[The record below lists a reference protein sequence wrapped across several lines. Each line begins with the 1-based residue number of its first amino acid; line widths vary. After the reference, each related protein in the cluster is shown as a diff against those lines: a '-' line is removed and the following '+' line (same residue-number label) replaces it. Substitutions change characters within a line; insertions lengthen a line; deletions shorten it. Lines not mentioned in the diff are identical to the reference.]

1 MFLVKKIS
9 VVIVVLICFLA
20 CSQESFIK
28 LQKKAQEQENDGSKR
43 PSYVDSD
50 YEVFSETIFLQNM
63 VYQPIE
69 ERNAFFQLTKDGDDS
84 FNPET
89 SVILL
94 NEPSDNNEKNP
105 PLYQND
111 PNNNA
116 NNEKNPPLYQNDPNN
131 NANNE
136 KNPPL
141 YQNDPNNNANN
152 EKSPFLYKPKRKAK
166 NPKLIEYSQQDFYP
180 LKNGDIMMSKEGD
193 QWLIEIKSK
202 ALKRFL
208 KDQNDKDR
216 QIQTF
221 TFNDTKTQIA
231 QFKGKI
237 SSYVYTTN
245 DSDLSL
251 RPFYESF
258 LLEKKSDDLYM
269 VDKALDAIEVSKCQM
284 VLKKHSTDKLD
295 SQHKAISIDLDFKKE
310 RFKSD
315 TELFLECQS

>member
-1 MFLVKKIS
+1 MFLVKKIG
-9 VVIVVLICFLA
+9 VVVVVLIGFLA
-20 CSQESFIK
+20 CSQERFVQ

-63 VYQPIE
+63 VHQPIE
-69 ERNAFFQLTKDGDDS
+69 KRDAFAQPTKDKDDS

-94 NEPSDNNEKNP
+94 DEPSDNDTKN
-105 PLYQND
+105 
-111 PNNNA
+111 
-116 NNEKNPPLYQNDPNN
+116 
-131 NANNE
+131 
-136 KNPPL
+136 
-141 YQNDPNNNANN
+141 
-152 EKSPFLYKPKRKAK
+152 PFLYKPKRKTK
-166 NPKLIEYSQQDFYP
+166 DPKLIEYSQQNFYP
-180 LKNGDIMMSKEGD
+180 LKDGDIIMSKEGD

-245 DSDLSL
+245 NSNLSL

-258 LLEKKSDDLYM
+258 LLKKKSDDFYM
-269 VDKALDAIEVSKCQM
+269 IGAIGDKALDAIEIHKCQM

>member
-1 MFLVKKIS
+1 MI
-9 VVIVVLICFLA
+9 LICFLA
-20 CSQESFIK
+20 CSQERFIK

-63 VYQPIE
+63 VYQPRE
-69 ERNAFFQLTKDGDDS
+69 ERNAFFQLTKDEDNS

-116 NNEKNPPLYQNDPNN
+116 NNANNDIKNP
-131 NANNE
+131 
-136 KNPPL
+136 
-141 YQNDPNNNANN
+141 
-152 EKSPFLYKPKRKAK
+152 FFYKKRKTK

-180 LKNGDIMMSKEGD
+180 LKNGDIIMSKEGD

-258 LLEKKSDDLYM
+258 LLEKKSDDLYTIG
-269 VDKALDAIEVSKCQM
+269 DKALDAIEISKCQM

>member
-1 MFLVKKIS
+1 MFLVKKIG
-9 VVIVVLICFLA
+9 VVVVVLIGFLA
-20 CSQESFIK
+20 CSQERFIQ

-63 VYQPIE
+63 VHQPIK
-69 ERNAFFQLTKDGDDS
+69 ERDAFAQLTKDGDDS
-84 FNPET
+84 FNPSFSPET

-94 NEPSDNNEKNP
+94 DEPSDNDTKN
-105 PLYQND
+105 
-111 PNNNA
+111 
-116 NNEKNPPLYQNDPNN
+116 
-131 NANNE
+131 
-136 KNPPL
+136 
-141 YQNDPNNNANN
+141 
-152 EKSPFLYKPKRKAK
+152 PFLYKPKRKTK
-166 NPKLIEYSQQDFYP
+166 DPKLIEYSQQNFYP
-180 LKNGDIMMSKEGD
+180 LKDGDIIMSKEGD

-245 DSDLSL
+245 NSNLSL

-258 LLEKKSDDLYM
+258 LLEKKSDDFYTIGAIG
-269 VDKALDAIEVSKCQM
+269 DKALDAIEIQKCQM

>member
-9 VVIVVLICFLA
+9 VVIMILICFLA

-69 ERNAFFQLTKDGDDS
+69 ERNAFFQLTKDEYDS

-116 NNEKNPPLYQNDPNN
+116 NNEK
-131 NANNE
+131 
-136 KNPPL
+136 
-141 YQNDPNNNANN
+141 
-152 EKSPFLYKPKRKAK
+152 SPFLYKPKRKTK
-166 NPKLIEYSQQDFYP
+166 NPKLIEYSQQNFYP
-180 LKNGDIMMSKEGD
+180 LKNGDIIMSKEGD

-221 TFNDTKTQIA
+221 TFNDSKTQIA

-245 DSDLSL
+245 NSNLSL

-269 VDKALDAIEVSKCQM
+269 IGAIGDKALDAIEIQKCQM

>member
-1 MFLVKKIS
+1 MFLVKKIG
-9 VVIVVLICFLA
+9 VVIMILICFLA
-20 CSQESFIK
+20 CSQERFIK

-63 VYQPIE
+63 VYQPTE
-69 ERNAFFQLTKDGDDS
+69 ERDSFAQLTKDGDDS

-94 NEPSDNNEKNP
+94 NEPSDNDTKNP
-105 PLYQND
+105 PLNQNES
-111 PNNNA
+111 NTNTA
-116 NNEKNPPLYQNDPNN
+116 NNDTKN
-131 NANNE
+131 
-136 KNPPL
+136 
-141 YQNDPNNNANN
+141 
-152 EKSPFLYKPKRKAK
+152 PFLYKPKRKPK
-166 NPKLIEYSQQDFYP
+166 DPKLIEYSQQNFYP
-180 LKNGDIMMSKEGD
+180 LKDGDIVMSKEGD

-208 KDQNDKDR
+208 KDQNDKNR

-221 TFNDTKTQIA
+221 IFNDTKTQIA

-245 DSDLSL
+245 NSDLSL

-258 LLEKKSDDLYM
+258 LLEKKSDDFYM
-269 VDKALDAIEVSKCQM
+269 IGAIGDKALDAIEIQKCQM

>member
-1 MFLVKKIS
+1 MFLVKKIG
-9 VVIVVLICFLA
+9 VVIMILICFLA
-20 CSQESFIK
+20 CSQERFIK
-28 LQKKAQEQENDGSKR
+28 LQKKAQEQENDGSQR

-69 ERNAFFQLTKDGDDS
+69 ERNAFFQLTTDEDNS

-105 PLYQND
+105 PLYQNESH
-111 PNNNA
+111 NNA
-116 NNEKNPPLYQNDPNN
+116 NN
-131 NANNE
+131 ANNDI
-136 KNPPL
+136 KN
-141 YQNDPNNNANN
+141 
-152 EKSPFLYKPKRKAK
+152 PFLYKKRKAK

-180 LKNGDIMMSKEGD
+180 LKNGDIIMSKEGD
-193 QWLIEIKSK
+193 QWLVEIKSK

-269 VDKALDAIEVSKCQM
+269 VNKALDAIEVSKCQM

>member
-1 MFLVKKIS
+1 MFLVKKIG
-9 VVIVVLICFLA
+9 VVVVVLIGFLA
-20 CSQESFIK
+20 CSQERFIQ

-50 YEVFSETIFLQNM
+50 YEVFSETIFLKNM
-63 VYQPIE
+63 VYQSIK
-69 ERNAFFQLTKDGDDS
+69 ERDAFAQLTNNEDDS

-94 NEPSDNNEKNP
+94 NEPSDNNTKNP
-105 PLYQND
+105 PLNQNES
-111 PNNNA
+111 NNNTA
-116 NNEKNPPLYQNDPNN
+116 SNDTKN
-131 NANNE
+131 
-136 KNPPL
+136 
-141 YQNDPNNNANN
+141 
-152 EKSPFLYKPKRKAK
+152 PFLYKPKRKTK
-166 NPKLIEYSQQDFYP
+166 NPKLIEYSQQNFYP
-180 LKNGDIMMSKEGD
+180 LKDGDIMMSKEGD
-193 QWLIEIKSK
+193 QWLIKIKSK

-208 KDQNDKDR
+208 KDQNNKDR

-245 DSDLSL
+245 NSNLSL

-258 LLEKKSDDLYM
+258 LLEKKSDDLYTIG
-269 VDKALDAIEVSKCQM
+269 DKALDAIEIQKCQM

>member
-9 VVIVVLICFLA
+9 VVVVVLIGFLA
-20 CSQESFIK
+20 CSQERFIQ

-63 VYQPIE
+63 VHQPIK
-69 ERNAFFQLTKDGDDS
+69 ERDAFAQLTKDGDDS
-84 FNPET
+84 FSPET

-94 NEPSDNNEKNP
+94 NEPSNNDTKNP
-105 PLYQND
+105 PLNQNEFS
-111 PNNNA
+111 NNTA
-116 NNEKNPPLYQNDPNN
+116 NNDAKN
-131 NANNE
+131 
-136 KNPPL
+136 
-141 YQNDPNNNANN
+141 
-152 EKSPFLYKPKRKAK
+152 PFLYKPKRKTK
-166 NPKLIEYSQQDFYP
+166 DPKLIEYSQQNFYP
-180 LKNGDIMMSKEGD
+180 LKDGDIVMSKEGD

-245 DSDLSL
+245 NSDLSL

-258 LLEKKSDDLYM
+258 LLEKKSDDLYTIEN
-269 VDKALDAIEVSKCQM
+269 KALDTIEIQKCQM

>member
-9 VVIVVLICFLA
+9 VVIMILICFLA
-20 CSQESFIK
+20 CSQERFIK
-28 LQKKAQEQENDGSKR
+28 LQKKVQEQENDGSKR

-50 YEVFSETIFLQNM
+50 HEVFSETIFLQNM

-69 ERNAFFQLTKDGDDS
+69 ERNAFFQLTNDEDNDPK
-84 FNPET
+84 ET

-94 NEPSDNNEKNP
+94 NEPSDNDTKNP
-105 PLYQND
+105 PLY
-111 PNNNA
+111 PNESHNNTA
-116 NNEKNPPLYQNDPNN
+116 NNDTKN
-131 NANNE
+131 
-136 KNPPL
+136 
-141 YQNDPNNNANN
+141 
-152 EKSPFLYKPKRKAK
+152 PFLYKPKRKAK
-166 NPKLIEYSQQDFYP
+166 NPKLIEYSQQNFYP
-180 LKNGDIMMSKEGD
+180 LKNGDIIMSKEGD

-258 LLEKKSDDLYM
+258 LLEKKSDDLYTIG
-269 VDKALDAIEVSKCQM
+269 DKALDTIEVSKCQM

>member
-1 MFLVKKIS
+1 MFLVKKIG

-20 CSQESFIK
+20 CSQERFIK

-69 ERNAFFQLTKDGDDS
+69 ERNAFFQLTNDEDNDPK
-84 FNPET
+84 ET

-105 PLYQND
+105 LLYPNESH
-111 PNNNA
+111 NNNTA
-116 NNEKNPPLYQNDPNN
+116 NNDTKN
-131 NANNE
+131 
-136 KNPPL
+136 
-141 YQNDPNNNANN
+141 
-152 EKSPFLYKPKRKAK
+152 PFLYKKRKAK

-180 LKNGDIMMSKEGD
+180 LKNGDIVMSKEGD

-258 LLEKKSDDLYM
+258 LLEKKSDDLYTIG
-269 VDKALDAIEVSKCQM
+269 DKALDAIEISKCQM

>member
-1 MFLVKKIS
+1 MFLVKKIG
-9 VVIVVLICFLA
+9 VVVVVLMCFLA
-20 CSQESFIK
+20 CSQERFIK

-69 ERNAFFQLTKDGDDS
+69 ERNAFFQLTKDEDDS

-94 NEPSDNNEKNP
+94 NEPSDNDIKNP
-105 PLYQND
+105 PLNQNES
-111 PNNNA
+111 NTNTA
-116 NNEKNPPLYQNDPNN
+116 NNDTKN
-131 NANNE
+131 
-136 KNPPL
+136 
-141 YQNDPNNNANN
+141 
-152 EKSPFLYKPKRKAK
+152 PFLYKPKRKTK
-166 NPKLIEYSQQDFYP
+166 NPKLIEYSQQNFYP
-180 LKNGDIMMSKEGD
+180 LKDGDIVMSREGD

-208 KDQNDKDR
+208 RDQNDKDR

-245 DSDLSL
+245 NSDLSL

-258 LLEKKSDDLYM
+258 LLEKKSDNVYTIEN
-269 VDKALDAIEVSKCQM
+269 KALDTMEISKCQM

>member
-1 MFLVKKIS
+1 MI
-9 VVIVVLICFLA
+9 LICFLA
-20 CSQESFIK
+20 CSQERFIK

-69 ERNAFFQLTKDGDDS
+69 ERNAFFQLTKDENDS

-116 NNEKNPPLYQNDPNN
+116 NNEKNP
-131 NANNE
+131 
-136 KNPPL
+136 
-141 YQNDPNNNANN
+141 
-152 EKSPFLYKPKRKAK
+152 FLYKPKRKTK
-166 NPKLIEYSQQDFYP
+166 NPKLIEYSQQNFYP
-180 LKNGDIMMSKEGD
+180 LKNGDIVMSKEGD
-193 QWLIEIKSK
+193 QWLVEIKSK

-269 VDKALDAIEVSKCQM
+269 VDKALDAIEISKCQM

-315 TELFLECQS
+315 TELFLECLKES

>member
-1 MFLVKKIS
+1 M
-9 VVIVVLICFLA
+9 VLMCFLA
-20 CSQESFIK
+20 CSQERFIQ

-63 VYQPIE
+63 VYQPTE
-69 ERNAFFQLTKDGDDS
+69 ERNAFAQLTKDEDNS

-94 NEPSDNNEKNP
+94 DEPSGNDTKNP
-105 PLYQND
+105 PLYQNES
-111 PNNNA
+111 NNNTA
-116 NNEKNPPLYQNDPNN
+116 NNDAKNP
-131 NANNE
+131 
-136 KNPPL
+136 
-141 YQNDPNNNANN
+141 
-152 EKSPFLYKPKRKAK
+152 FVYKPKRKTK
-166 NPKLIEYSQQDFYP
+166 DPKLIEYSQQNFYP
-180 LKNGDIMMSKEGD
+180 LKDGDIIVSKEGD

-245 DSDLSL
+245 NSNLSL

-258 LLEKKSDDLYM
+258 LLEKKSDDLYTIGAIG
-269 VDKALDAIEVSKCQM
+269 DKALDAIEISKCQM

-315 TELFLECQS
+315 IELFLECQS

>member
-1 MFLVKKIS
+1 MFLVKKIG
-9 VVIVVLICFLA
+9 VVIMILVCFLA

-28 LQKKAQEQENDGSKR
+28 MQKKAQEQENDGSKR

-69 ERNAFFQLTKDGDDS
+69 ERNALAQLTKDEDNS

-105 PLYQND
+105 PLY
-111 PNNNA
+111 P
-116 NNEKNPPLYQNDPNN
+116 
-131 NANNE
+131 
-136 KNPPL
+136 
-141 YQNDPNNNANN
+141 NDPNNNANN

-180 LKNGDIMMSKEGD
+180 LKDGDIMMSKEGD
-193 QWLIEIKSK
+193 QWLVEIKSK

-231 QFKGKI
+231 QIKGKI

-258 LLEKKSDDLYM
+258 LLEKKSDNVYTIG
-269 VDKALDAIEVSKCQM
+269 DKALDTIEISKCQM

>member
-1 MFLVKKIS
+1 MFLVKKIG
-9 VVIVVLICFLA
+9 VVVVVLIGFLA
-20 CSQESFIK
+20 CSQERFIQ

-63 VYQPIE
+63 VHQPIK
-69 ERNAFFQLTKDGDDS
+69 ERDAFAQLTKDEDDS

-94 NEPSDNNEKNP
+94 NEPSDNDTKNP
-105 PLYQND
+105 PLNQNESS
-111 PNNNA
+111 NNTASNDT
-116 NNEKNPPLYQNDPNN
+116 KN
-131 NANNE
+131 
-136 KNPPL
+136 
-141 YQNDPNNNANN
+141 
-152 EKSPFLYKPKRKAK
+152 PFLYKPKRKTK
-166 NPKLIEYSQQDFYP
+166 DPKLIEYSQQNFYP
-180 LKNGDIMMSKEGD
+180 LKDGDIIMSKEGD

-202 ALKRFL
+202 SLKRFL

-237 SSYVYTTN
+237 SSYVYTTSN
-245 DSDLSL
+245 SDLSL

-258 LLEKKSDDLYM
+258 LLEKKSDDLYTIG
-269 VDKALDAIEVSKCQM
+269 DKALDTIEVSKCQM

>member
-9 VVIVVLICFLA
+9 VVIMILICFLA
-20 CSQESFIK
+20 CSQERFIK
-28 LQKKAQEQENDGSKR
+28 LQKKAQEQENDGSQR

-69 ERNAFFQLTKDGDDS
+69 ERNAFFQLTKDEDNS

-94 NEPSDNNEKNP
+94 NEPSDNDTKNP
-105 PLYQND
+105 PLYQNES
-111 PNNNA
+111 NNNTA
-116 NNEKNPPLYQNDPNN
+116 NNDTKN
-131 NANNE
+131 
-136 KNPPL
+136 
-141 YQNDPNNNANN
+141 
-152 EKSPFLYKPKRKAK
+152 PFLYKPKRKTK
-166 NPKLIEYSQQDFYP
+166 DPKLIEYSQQNFYP
-180 LKNGDIMMSKEGD
+180 LKDGDIMMSKEGD

-258 LLEKKSDDLYM
+258 LLEKKSDDFYTIGAIG
-269 VDKALDAIEVSKCQM
+269 DKALDAIEISKCQM

>member
-1 MFLVKKIS
+1 MFLVKKIG
-9 VVIVVLICFLA
+9 VVVVVLIGFLA
-20 CSQESFIK
+20 CSQERFIQ

-63 VYQPIE
+63 VHQPIK
-69 ERNAFFQLTKDGDDS
+69 ERDAFAQLTKDGDDS
-84 FNPET
+84 FSPET

-94 NEPSDNNEKNP
+94 DEPSDNGTKNP
-105 PLYQND
+105 PLYQNES
-111 PNNNA
+111 NNNA
-116 NNEKNPPLYQNDPNN
+116 
-131 NANNE
+131 ANNDT
-136 KNPPL
+136 KN
-141 YQNDPNNNANN
+141 
-152 EKSPFLYKPKRKAK
+152 PFLYKPKRKTK
-166 NPKLIEYSQQDFYP
+166 DPKLIEYSQQNFYP
-180 LKNGDIMMSKEGD
+180 LKDGDIMMSKEGD

-208 KDQNDKDR
+208 KDQNNKDR

-221 TFNDTKTQIA
+221 TFNDTKTQIV

-245 DSDLSL
+245 NSDLSL

-258 LLEKKSDDLYM
+258 LLEKKSDDFYM
-269 VDKALDAIEVSKCQM
+269 IGDKALDTIEVSKCQM

-315 TELFLECQS
+315 TELFLECLKES

>member
-1 MFLVKKIS
+1 MFLVKKIG
-9 VVIVVLICFLA
+9 VVVVVLIGFLA
-20 CSQESFIK
+20 CSQERFIQ

-63 VYQPIE
+63 VYQPIK
-69 ERNAFFQLTKDGDDS
+69 ERDAFIQPTKDEDDS
-84 FNPET
+84 FNPKT

-94 NEPSDNNEKNP
+94 DEPSDNDTKSQPLNQNES
-105 PLYQND
+105 
-111 PNNNA
+111 NNNTA
-116 NNEKNPPLYQNDPNN
+116 SNDTKN
-131 NANNE
+131 
-136 KNPPL
+136 
-141 YQNDPNNNANN
+141 
-152 EKSPFLYKPKRKAK
+152 PFLYKPKRKTK
-166 NPKLIEYSQQDFYP
+166 DPKLIEYSQQNFYP
-180 LKNGDIMMSKEGD
+180 LKDGDIVMSKEGD

-245 DSDLSL
+245 NSNLSL

-258 LLEKKSDDLYM
+258 LLEKKSDDFYM
-269 VDKALDAIEVSKCQM
+269 IGAIGDKTLDAIEIHKCQM

>member
-1 MFLVKKIS
+1 MFLVKKIG
-9 VVIVVLICFLA
+9 VVVVVLICFLA
-20 CSQESFIK
+20 CSQERFIK

-63 VYQPIE
+63 VYQPIG
-69 ERNAFFQLTKDGDDS
+69 ERNAFFQLTKDEDDS

-116 NNEKNPPLYQNDPNN
+116 NNEK
-131 NANNE
+131 
-136 KNPPL
+136 
-141 YQNDPNNNANN
+141 
-152 EKSPFLYKPKRKAK
+152 SPFLYKPKRKTK
-166 NPKLIEYSQQDFYP
+166 NPKLIEYSQQNFYP
-180 LKNGDIMMSKEGD
+180 LKNGDIIMSKEGD
-193 QWLIEIKSK
+193 QWLVEIKSK

-258 LLEKKSDDLYM
+258 LLEKKSDDLYTIG
-269 VDKALDAIEVSKCQM
+269 DKALDAIEISKCQM

>member
-1 MFLVKKIS
+1 MFLVKKIG
-9 VVIVVLICFLA
+9 VVVVVLIGFLA
-20 CSQESFIK
+20 CSQERFIQ

-50 YEVFSETIFLQNM
+50 YEVFSETIFLKNM
-63 VYQPIE
+63 VHQPIK
-69 ERNAFFQLTKDGDDS
+69 ERDAFAQLTKDEDDS

-94 NEPSDNNEKNP
+94 NEPSDNDTKNP
-105 PLYQND
+105 PLNQNES
-111 PNNNA
+111 NTNTA
-116 NNEKNPPLYQNDPNN
+116 NNDAKN
-131 NANNE
+131 
-136 KNPPL
+136 
-141 YQNDPNNNANN
+141 
-152 EKSPFLYKPKRKAK
+152 PFLYKPKRKTK
-166 NPKLIEYSQQDFYP
+166 DPKLIEYSQQNFYP
-180 LKNGDIMMSKEGD
+180 LKDGDIVMSKEED

-208 KDQNDKDR
+208 KDQNNKDR

-245 DSDLSL
+245 NSDLSL

-258 LLEKKSDDLYM
+258 LLEKKSDNLYTIG
-269 VDKALDAIEVSKCQM
+269 DKALDAIEISKCQM

>member
-1 MFLVKKIS
+1 MFLVKKIG
-9 VVIVVLICFLA
+9 VVIMILICFLA
-20 CSQESFIK
+20 CSQERFIK
-28 LQKKAQEQENDGSKR
+28 LQKKAQEQENDGSQR

-63 VYQPIE
+63 VYQPTE
-69 ERNAFFQLTKDGDDS
+69 ERDSFAQLTKDEDDS

-94 NEPSDNNEKNP
+94 NEPSDNDTKNP
-105 PLYQND
+105 PLYPSD
-111 PNNNA
+111 PHNNTA
-116 NNEKNPPLYQNDPNN
+116 NNDTKN
-131 NANNE
+131 
-136 KNPPL
+136 
-141 YQNDPNNNANN
+141 
-152 EKSPFLYKPKRKAK
+152 PFLYKPKRKAK
-166 NPKLIEYSQQDFYP
+166 NPKLIEYSQQNFYP
-180 LKNGDIMMSKEGD
+180 LKNGDIIMSKEGD

-258 LLEKKSDDLYM
+258 LLEKKSDDLYTIG
-269 VDKALDAIEVSKCQM
+269 DKALDAIEISKCQM

>member
-1 MFLVKKIS
+1 M
-9 VVIVVLICFLA
+9 VLIGFLA
-20 CSQESFIK
+20 CSQERFIQ

-63 VYQPIE
+63 VHQPIK
-69 ERNAFFQLTKDGDDS
+69 ERDAFAQLTKDEDDS
-84 FNPET
+84 FNLET

-94 NEPSDNNEKNP
+94 NEPSDNDTKNP
-105 PLYQND
+105 PLNQNES
-111 PNNNA
+111 NTNTA
-116 NNEKNPPLYQNDPNN
+116 NNDVKN
-131 NANNE
+131 
-136 KNPPL
+136 
-141 YQNDPNNNANN
+141 
-152 EKSPFLYKPKRKAK
+152 PFLYKPKRKTK
-166 NPKLIEYSQQDFYP
+166 DPKLIEYSQQNFYP
-180 LKNGDIMMSKEGD
+180 LKDGDIVMSKEGN

-208 KDQNDKDR
+208 KDQNNKDR

-245 DSDLSL
+245 NSNLSL

-258 LLEKKSDDLYM
+258 LLEKKSDDLYTIGAIG
-269 VDKALDAIEVSKCQM
+269 DKALNAIEIQKCQM

>member
-1 MFLVKKIS
+1 M
-9 VVIVVLICFLA
+9 VLIGFLA
-20 CSQESFIK
+20 CSQERFIQ

-50 YEVFSETIFLQNM
+50 YEVFSETIFLKNM
-63 VYQPIE
+63 VHQPIK
-69 ERNAFFQLTKDGDDS
+69 ERDAFAQPTKDEDDS

-94 NEPSDNNEKNP
+94 DEPSDNDTKNP
-105 PLYQND
+105 PLNQNES
-111 PNNNA
+111 NNNTA
-116 NNEKNPPLYQNDPNN
+116 NNDTKN
-131 NANNE
+131 
-136 KNPPL
+136 
-141 YQNDPNNNANN
+141 
-152 EKSPFLYKPKRKAK
+152 PFLYKPKRKTK
-166 NPKLIEYSQQDFYP
+166 DPKLIEYSQQNFYP
-180 LKNGDIMMSKEGD
+180 LKDGDIVMSKEGD

-258 LLEKKSDDLYM
+258 LLEKKSDDLYTIG
-269 VDKALDAIEVSKCQM
+269 DKALDTIEVSKCQM

-315 TELFLECQS
+315 TELFLECLKES

>member
-1 MFLVKKIS
+1 MFLVKKIG
-9 VVIVVLICFLA
+9 VVIMILICFLA
-20 CSQESFIK
+20 CSQERFIK

-69 ERNAFFQLTKDGDDS
+69 ERNAFFQLTKDEDNS

-105 PLYQND
+105 PLYPND
-111 PNNNA
+111 PHNNTA
-116 NNEKNPPLYQNDPNN
+116 NNDTKN
-131 NANNE
+131 
-136 KNPPL
+136 
-141 YQNDPNNNANN
+141 
-152 EKSPFLYKPKRKAK
+152 PFLYKPKRKAK
-166 NPKLIEYSQQDFYP
+166 NPKLIEYSQQNFYP
-180 LKNGDIMMSKEGD
+180 LKDGDIIMSKEGD

-258 LLEKKSDDLYM
+258 LLEKKSDDFYTIGAIG
-269 VDKALDAIEVSKCQM
+269 DKALDAIEISKCQM

>member
-1 MFLVKKIS
+1 M
-9 VVIVVLICFLA
+9 VLIGFLA
-20 CSQESFIK
+20 CSQERFIQ

-63 VYQPIE
+63 VHQPIK
-69 ERNAFFQLTKDGDDS
+69 ERDAFAQLTKDGDDSFDPS

-94 NEPSDNNEKNP
+94 NEPSGNDTKNP
-105 PLYQND
+105 PLYQNES
-111 PNNNA
+111 NTNTA
-116 NNEKNPPLYQNDPNN
+116 NNDAKN
-131 NANNE
+131 
-136 KNPPL
+136 
-141 YQNDPNNNANN
+141 
-152 EKSPFLYKPKRKAK
+152 PFLYKPKRKTK
-166 NPKLIEYSQQDFYP
+166 DPKLIEYSQQNFYP
-180 LKNGDIMMSKEGD
+180 LKDGDIIMSKEGD

-208 KDQNDKDR
+208 KDQNNKDR

-245 DSDLSL
+245 NSDLSL

-269 VDKALDAIEVSKCQM
+269 IGAIGDKALDAIEIQKCQM

>member
-1 MFLVKKIS
+1 M
-9 VVIVVLICFLA
+9 
-20 CSQESFIK
+20 
-28 LQKKAQEQENDGSKR
+28 QKKAQEQENDGSKR

-50 YEVFSETIFLQNM
+50 YEVFSETIFLKNM
-63 VYQPIE
+63 VYQPTE
-69 ERNAFFQLTKDGDDS
+69 ERDSFAQLTKDENDS

-94 NEPSDNNEKNP
+94 NEPSGNDTKNP
-105 PLYQND
+105 PLYPND
-111 PNNNA
+111 PNNN
-116 NNEKNPPLYQNDPNN
+116 DD
-131 NANNE
+131 NANNDI
-136 KNPPL
+136 KN
-141 YQNDPNNNANN
+141 
-152 EKSPFLYKPKRKAK
+152 PFLYKPKRKTK
-166 NPKLIEYSQQDFYP
+166 NPKLIEYSQQNFYP
-180 LKNGDIMMSKEGD
+180 LKDGDIMMSKEGD
-193 QWLIEIKSK
+193 QWLIEIQSK

-208 KDQNDKDR
+208 RDQNDKDR

-258 LLEKKSDDLYM
+258 LLEKKSDDFYTIGA
-269 VDKALDAIEVSKCQM
+269 DKALDAIEISKCQM

>member
-1 MFLVKKIS
+1 MFLVKKIG
-9 VVIVVLICFLA
+9 VVVVVLIGFLA
-20 CSQESFIK
+20 CSQERFIK
-28 LQKKAQEQENDGSKR
+28 LQKKAQEQENDGSQR

-69 ERNAFFQLTKDGDDS
+69 ERDSFAQLTKDGNDS

-105 PLYQND
+105 LLNQNKS
-111 PNNNA
+111 NTNTA
-116 NNEKNPPLYQNDPNN
+116 NNDTKN
-131 NANNE
+131 
-136 KNPPL
+136 
-141 YQNDPNNNANN
+141 
-152 EKSPFLYKPKRKAK
+152 PFLYKPKRKTK
-166 NPKLIEYSQQDFYP
+166 NPKIIEYSQQNFYP
-180 LKNGDIMMSKEGD
+180 LKDGDVVMSKEGD

-269 VDKALDAIEVSKCQM
+269 VDKALDAIEISKCQM

>member
-1 MFLVKKIS
+1 MFLVKKIG
-9 VVIVVLICFLA
+9 VVIMILVCFLA

-28 LQKKAQEQENDGSKR
+28 MQKKAQEQENDGSKR

-69 ERNAFFQLTKDGDDS
+69 ERNAFFQLTKDEDNS
-84 FNPET
+84 FNPEN

-94 NEPSDNNEKNP
+94 NEPSDNSEKNP
-105 PLYQND
+105 PSYPND
-111 PNNNA
+111 PNNNEDNA
-116 NNEKNPPLYQNDPNN
+116 NNEKN
-131 NANNE
+131 
-136 KNPPL
+136 
-141 YQNDPNNNANN
+141 
-152 EKSPFLYKPKRKAK
+152 PFLYKPKRKTK

-180 LKNGDIMMSKEGD
+180 LKNGDIIMSKEGD
-193 QWLIEIKSK
+193 QWLIEIQSK

-258 LLEKKSDDLYM
+258 LLEKKSDNVYTIEN
-269 VDKALDAIEVSKCQM
+269 KALDTMEISKCQM

-315 TELFLECQS
+315 TELFLECLKES

>member
-1 MFLVKKIS
+1 MI
-9 VVIVVLICFLA
+9 LIGFLA

-28 LQKKAQEQENDGSKR
+28 LQKKAQEQENDGSQR

-84 FNPET
+84 FDPSFNPET

-105 PLYQND
+105 PLY
-111 PNNNA
+111 PNESHNNTA
-116 NNEKNPPLYQNDPNN
+116 NNDTKN
-131 NANNE
+131 
-136 KNPPL
+136 
-141 YQNDPNNNANN
+141 
-152 EKSPFLYKPKRKAK
+152 PFLYKPKRKTK
-166 NPKLIEYSQQDFYP
+166 NPKLIEYSQQDFYS
-180 LKNGDIMMSKEGD
+180 LKNGDIVMSREGD
-193 QWLIEIKSK
+193 QWLVEIKSK

-237 SSYVYTTN
+237 SSYVYTTTN
-245 DSDLSL
+245 SDLSL

-258 LLEKKSDDLYM
+258 LLEKKSDDLYTIG
-269 VDKALDAIEVSKCQM
+269 DKALDAIEISKCQM

>member
-1 MFLVKKIS
+1 MFLVKKIG
-9 VVIVVLICFLA
+9 VVVVVLICFLA
-20 CSQESFIK
+20 CSQERFIK

-69 ERNAFFQLTKDGDDS
+69 ERNAFFQLTKDGNDS
-84 FNPET
+84 FNHET

-94 NEPSDNNEKNP
+94 NEPSGNETKNP
-105 PLYQND
+105 PLYQNES
-111 PNNNA
+111 NTNTA
-116 NNEKNPPLYQNDPNN
+116 NNDAKNP
-131 NANNE
+131 
-136 KNPPL
+136 
-141 YQNDPNNNANN
+141 
-152 EKSPFLYKPKRKAK
+152 FVYKPKRKTK
-166 NPKLIEYSQQDFYP
+166 DPKLIEYSQQNFYP
-180 LKNGDIMMSKEGD
+180 LKDGDIMMSKEGD

-245 DSDLSL
+245 NSNLSL

-258 LLEKKSDDLYM
+258 PLEKKSDDLYM
-269 VDKALDAIEVSKCQM
+269 VDKALDAIEISKCQM

>member
-1 MFLVKKIS
+1 MI
-9 VVIVVLICFLA
+9 LICFLA
-20 CSQESFIK
+20 CSQERFIK

-69 ERNAFFQLTKDGDDS
+69 ERNAFFQLTKDEDNS

-94 NEPSDNNEKNP
+94 NEPSDNDTKNP
-105 PLYQND
+105 PLYQNESH
-111 PNNNA
+111 NNTNNA
-116 NNEKNPPLYQNDPNN
+116 NNDIKN
-131 NANNE
+131 
-136 KNPPL
+136 
-141 YQNDPNNNANN
+141 
-152 EKSPFLYKPKRKAK
+152 PFLYKKRKTK

-180 LKNGDIMMSKEGD
+180 LKNGDIIMSKEGD

-258 LLEKKSDDLYM
+258 LLEKKSDDLYTIG
-269 VDKALDAIEVSKCQM
+269 DKALDTIEISKCQM

>member
-1 MFLVKKIS
+1 MFLVKKIG
-9 VVIVVLICFLA
+9 VVVVVLIGFLA
-20 CSQESFIK
+20 CSQERFIQ

-50 YEVFSETIFLQNM
+50 YEVFSETIFLKNM
-63 VYQPIE
+63 VYQPIR
-69 ERNAFFQLTKDGDDS
+69 ERDAFVQPTKDGDDS

-94 NEPSDNNEKNP
+94 DEPSDNNTKNP
-105 PLYQND
+105 PLNQNES
-111 PNNNA
+111 NNTNTA
-116 NNEKNPPLYQNDPNN
+116 NNDAKN
-131 NANNE
+131 
-136 KNPPL
+136 
-141 YQNDPNNNANN
+141 
-152 EKSPFLYKPKRKAK
+152 PFLYKPKRKTK
-166 NPKLIEYSQQDFYP
+166 DPKLIEYSQQNFYP
-180 LKNGDIMMSKEGD
+180 LKDGDITMSKEED
-193 QWLIEIKSK
+193 QWLIKIKSK

-245 DSDLSL
+245 NSNLSL
-251 RPFYESF
+251 RSFYESF

-269 VDKALDAIEVSKCQM
+269 IGAIGDKALDAIEIHKCQM

>member
-1 MFLVKKIS
+1 MFLVKKIG
-9 VVIVVLICFLA
+9 VVVVVLIGFLA
-20 CSQESFIK
+20 CSQERFIQ

-63 VYQPIE
+63 VHQPIK
-69 ERNAFFQLTKDGDDS
+69 ERDAFAQPTKDEDDS

-94 NEPSDNNEKNP
+94 DEPSDNDTKNP
-105 PLYQND
+105 PLNQNES
-111 PNNNA
+111 NNNTA
-116 NNEKNPPLYQNDPNN
+116 SNDTKN
-131 NANNE
+131 
-136 KNPPL
+136 
-141 YQNDPNNNANN
+141 
-152 EKSPFLYKPKRKAK
+152 PFLYKPKRKTK
-166 NPKLIEYSQQDFYP
+166 DPKLIEYSQQNFYP
-180 LKNGDIMMSKEGD
+180 LKDGDIVMSKEGD

-208 KDQNDKDR
+208 KDQNNKDR

-245 DSDLSL
+245 NSNLSL

-269 VDKALDAIEVSKCQM
+269 IGAIGDKALDAIEIHKCQM

>member
-1 MFLVKKIS
+1 MFLVKKIG
-9 VVIVVLICFLA
+9 VVVVVLICFLA
-20 CSQESFIK
+20 CSQERFIK

-63 VYQPIE
+63 VYQPME
-69 ERNAFFQLTKDGDDS
+69 ERDSFAQLTKDENNS
-84 FNPET
+84 FNPEN

-116 NNEKNPPLYQNDPNN
+116 NNEKNP
-131 NANNE
+131 
-136 KNPPL
+136 
-141 YQNDPNNNANN
+141 
-152 EKSPFLYKPKRKAK
+152 FLYKPKRKTK
-166 NPKLIEYSQQDFYP
+166 NPKLIEYSQQNFYP
-180 LKNGDIMMSKEGD
+180 LKNGDIIMSKEGD
-193 QWLIEIKSK
+193 QWLVEIKSK

-245 DSDLSL
+245 NSDLSL

-258 LLEKKSDDLYM
+258 LLEKKSDDFYTIGA
-269 VDKALDAIEVSKCQM
+269 DKALDAIEISKCQM

>member
-1 MFLVKKIS
+1 MFLVKKIG
-9 VVIVVLICFLA
+9 VVIMILICFLA
-20 CSQESFIK
+20 CSQERFIK

-50 YEVFSETIFLQNM
+50 YKVFSETIFLQNM

-69 ERNAFFQLTKDGDDS
+69 ERNAFFQLTKDENDS
-84 FNPET
+84 FNSET

-94 NEPSDNNEKNP
+94 NEPSDN
-105 PLYQND
+105 
-111 PNNNA
+111 
-116 NNEKNPPLYQNDPNN
+116 
-131 NANNE
+131 NNE

-152 EKSPFLYKPKRKAK
+152 EKSLFLYKPKRKTK
-166 NPKLIEYSQQDFYP
+166 NPKLIEYSQQNFYP
-180 LKNGDIMMSKEGD
+180 LKNGDIIMSKEGD
-193 QWLIEIKSK
+193 QWLIEIQSK

-258 LLEKKSDDLYM
+258 LLEKKSDDFYTIGAIG
-269 VDKALDAIEVSKCQM
+269 DKALDAIEISKCQM

-315 TELFLECQS
+315 TELFLECLKES

>member
-9 VVIVVLICFLA
+9 VVIMILICFLA
-20 CSQESFIK
+20 CSQERFIK

-50 YEVFSETIFLQNM
+50 YEVFSETIFLKNM
-63 VYQPIE
+63 VHQPIE
-69 ERNAFFQLTKDGDDS
+69 KRNAFAQLAKDENDS

-94 NEPSDNNEKNP
+94 NEPSGNDTKNP
-105 PLYQND
+105 PLYQNES
-111 PNNNA
+111 NTNTA
-116 NNEKNPPLYQNDPNN
+116 NNDTKN
-131 NANNE
+131 
-136 KNPPL
+136 
-141 YQNDPNNNANN
+141 
-152 EKSPFLYKPKRKAK
+152 PFLYKPKRKAK
-166 NPKLIEYSQQDFYP
+166 NPKLIEYSQQNFYP
-180 LKNGDIMMSKEGD
+180 LKDGDIIVSKEGD

-245 DSDLSL
+245 NSDLSL

-258 LLEKKSDDLYM
+258 LLEKKSGDFYTIGAIG
-269 VDKALDAIEVSKCQM
+269 DKALDAIEIQKCQM

-315 TELFLECQS
+315 TELFLECQN

>member
-1 MFLVKKIS
+1 M
-9 VVIVVLICFLA
+9 VLIGFLA
-20 CSQESFIK
+20 CSQERFIQ

-63 VYQPIE
+63 VHQPIE
-69 ERNAFFQLTKDGDDS
+69 KRDAFAQLTKDEDDS

-94 NEPSDNNEKNP
+94 NEPSDNDTKNP
-105 PLYQND
+105 PLNQNES
-111 PNNNA
+111 NNNTA
-116 NNEKNPPLYQNDPNN
+116 NNDTKN
-131 NANNE
+131 
-136 KNPPL
+136 
-141 YQNDPNNNANN
+141 
-152 EKSPFLYKPKRKAK
+152 PFLYKPKRKTK
-166 NPKLIEYSQQDFYP
+166 DPKLIEYSQQNFYP
-180 LKNGDIMMSKEGD
+180 LKDGDIMMSKEGD

-237 SSYVYTTN
+237 SSYIYTTN
-245 DSDLSL
+245 NSNLSL

-258 LLEKKSDDLYM
+258 LLEKKSDDFYTIEN
-269 VDKALDAIEVSKCQM
+269 KALDAIEIQKCQM

>member
-1 MFLVKKIS
+1 MFLVKKIG
-9 VVIVVLICFLA
+9 VVIMILICFLA
-20 CSQESFIK
+20 CSQERFIK

-50 YEVFSETIFLQNM
+50 HEVFSETIFLQNM

-69 ERNAFFQLTKDGDDS
+69 EKDSFAQLTKDENDS

-94 NEPSDNNEKNP
+94 NEPSDNDTKNP
-105 PLYQND
+105 PLY
-111 PNNNA
+111 PNESHNNTNNA
-116 NNEKNPPLYQNDPNN
+116 NNDTKN
-131 NANNE
+131 
-136 KNPPL
+136 
-141 YQNDPNNNANN
+141 
-152 EKSPFLYKPKRKAK
+152 PFLYKPKRKAK
-166 NPKLIEYSQQDFYP
+166 NPKLIEYSQQNFYP
-180 LKNGDIMMSKEGD
+180 LKNGDIIMSKEGD
-193 QWLIEIKSK
+193 QWLIKIKSK

-258 LLEKKSDDLYM
+258 LLEKKSDDLYTIG
-269 VDKALDAIEVSKCQM
+269 DKALDAIEVSKCQM

>member
-1 MFLVKKIS
+1 MFLVKKIG
-9 VVIVVLICFLA
+9 VVVVVLIGFLA
-20 CSQESFIK
+20 CSQERFIQ

-63 VYQPIE
+63 VHQPIK
-69 ERNAFFQLTKDGDDS
+69 ERDAFAQLTKDEDDS

-94 NEPSDNNEKNP
+94 NEPSDNDTKNP
-105 PLYQND
+105 PLNQNES
-111 PNNNA
+111 NNNA
-116 NNEKNPPLYQNDPNN
+116 
-131 NANNE
+131 ANNDT
-136 KNPPL
+136 KN
-141 YQNDPNNNANN
+141 
-152 EKSPFLYKPKRKAK
+152 PFLYKPKRKTK
-166 NPKLIEYSQQDFYP
+166 DPKLIEYSQQNFYP
-180 LKNGDIMMSKEGD
+180 LKDGDIVMSKEGD

-245 DSDLSL
+245 NSNLSL

-258 LLEKKSDDLYM
+258 LLEKKSDDFYM
-269 VDKALDAIEVSKCQM
+269 IGAIGDKALDAIEIHKCQM

>member
-9 VVIVVLICFLA
+9 VVIMILICFLA
-20 CSQESFIK
+20 CSQERFIQ

-69 ERNAFFQLTKDGDDS
+69 ERNALAQLTKDGDDS

-94 NEPSDNNEKNP
+94 DEPSDNDTKNP
-105 PLYQND
+105 PLYQNES
-111 PNNNA
+111 NTNTA
-116 NNEKNPPLYQNDPNN
+116 NNDTKN
-131 NANNE
+131 
-136 KNPPL
+136 
-141 YQNDPNNNANN
+141 
-152 EKSPFLYKPKRKAK
+152 PFLYKPKRKSK
-166 NPKLIEYSQQDFYP
+166 NPKLIEYSQQNFYP
-180 LKNGDIMMSKEGD
+180 LKNGDIIISKEGD
-193 QWLIEIKSK
+193 QWLIEIQSK

-269 VDKALDAIEVSKCQM
+269 VDKALDAIEISKCQM

-315 TELFLECQS
+315 TELFLECLKES